1 MTPAYAGTDLASVHY
16 CSHSKRAGGIN
27 HASGVEPGPARS
39 SHELSG
45 IRAGYGAPARLS
57 LWIADDT
64 LDTLSAASI
73 FIWTRRAANA
83 ASLVLVLPVRMFSPI
98 WNCHCQIS
106 GSTVAATLY
115 RMPL

>member
-1 MTPAYAGTDLASVHY
+1 VNFNPTA
-16 CSHSKRAGGIN
+16 
-27 HASGVEPGPARS
+27 GVESGPARKARMKPN
-39 SHELSG
+39 G
-45 IRAGYGAPARLS
+45 IRVSYGAPVRLS
-57 LWIADDT
+57 RWIADDT

-73 FIWTRRAANA
+73 FILTRRAANA
-83 ASLVLVLPVRMFSPI
+83 ASLVLVLPVRMLSPI

>member
-1 MTPAYAGTDLASVHY
+1 MKP
-16 CSHSKRAGGIN
+16 N
-27 HASGVEPGPARS
+27 
-39 SHELSG
+39 G
-45 IRAGYGAPARLS
+45 IRVSYGAPARLS
-57 LWIADDT
+57 RWIADDT

-73 FIWTRRAANA
+73 FILTRRSANA
-83 ASLVLVLPVRMFSPI
+83 ASLVLVLPVRMLSPI

>member
-1 MTPAYAGTDLASVHY
+1 M
-16 CSHSKRAGGIN
+16 
-27 HASGVEPGPARS
+27 GPAP
-39 SHELSG
+39 
-45 IRAGYGAPARLS
+45 AYGAPARLS

-64 LDTLSAASI
+64 PDTLRAASI

-83 ASLVLVLPVRMFSPI
+83 ASLVLVLPVRMLSPI

-115 RMPL
+115 GMPLLTINRPPSKVGQGRYFASMFNPG

>member
-1 MTPAYAGTDLASVHY
+1 MRAAYAGTDLASVHY
-16 CSHSKRAGGIN
+16 CSHSSAQVNLATRPASSPDRQEVLTKLNGTRA
-27 HASGVEPGPARS
+27 S
-39 SHELSG
+39 
-45 IRAGYGAPARLS
+45 YGAPARLS

-64 LDTLSAASI
+64 PDTLRAASI

-83 ASLVLVLPVRMFSPI
+83 ASLVLVLPVRMLSPI

>member
-1 MTPAYAGTDLASVHY
+1 MNFNPTA
-16 CSHSKRAGGIN
+16 
-27 HASGVEPGPARS
+27 GVESGPARKARMKPN
-39 SHELSG
+39 G
-45 IRAGYGAPARLS
+45 IRVSYGAPVRLS
-57 LWIADDT
+57 RWIADDT

-73 FIWTRRAANA
+73 FILTRRAANA
-83 ASLVLVLPVRMFSPI
+83 ASLVLVLPVRMLSPI